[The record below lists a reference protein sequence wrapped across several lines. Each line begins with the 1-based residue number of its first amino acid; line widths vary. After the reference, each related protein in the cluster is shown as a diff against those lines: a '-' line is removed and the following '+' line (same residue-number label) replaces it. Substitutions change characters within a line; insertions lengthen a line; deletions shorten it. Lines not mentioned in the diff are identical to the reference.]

1 MADGVSETV
10 VCELCPRGCE
20 LAPGARGS
28 CRIRVNQGGR
38 LIATTYGFPCSIH
51 VDPVEKKPLFHF
63 LPGSGALSI
72 ATAGC
77 TLHCLNCQNWE
88 ISQSNPED
96 VPAMALPPDE
106 LPGLAQ
112 RSGCASIA
120 YTYTDPAA
128 YFEYALD
135 GCRAARAAG
144 VKNLLVTAA
153 YLKPAP
159 MRELCRAADAANI
172 DLKFMSDE
180 LYRRVCDGALKPV
193 LDALVIARET
203 GLELEITNLV
213 IPTLNDRD
221 EDFVAVARWVRDHL
235 GAETPLHFSGFY
247 PQHRLQ
253 HLPPTPADTL
263 IRARD
268 AARAEALRFVYVG
281 NVAVPGGEDTLCPGC
296 GRTLIRRQGFRVL
309 ENRLRVGACPDC
321 AAAVKGVWT

>member
-1 MADGVSETV
+1 MAQDVPGTV
-10 VCELCPRGCE
+10 VCDLCPRQCE
-20 LAPGARGS
+20 LAPGERGS
-28 CRIRVNQGGR
+28 CHIRLNQGGR
-38 LIATTYGFPCSIH
+38 LVATTYGFPCSVH

-88 ISQSNPED
+88 ISQRDPED
-96 VPAMALPPDE
+96 VPAMPLPPAD
-106 LPGLAQ
+106 LPDLAR

-135 GCRAARAAG
+135 GSRAARDAG
-144 VKNLLVTAA
+144 VKNILVTAA
-153 YLKPAP
+153 YLNPGP
-159 MRELCRAADAANI
+159 MRELCHWADAANI
-172 DLKFMSDE
+172 DLKFMTDE
-180 LYRRVCDGALKPV
+180 LYHRVCDGALKPV
-193 LDALVIARET
+193 LEAIVIAREA
-203 GLELEITNLV
+203 GLELEITHLV

-221 EDFVAVARWVRDHL
+221 AGFLAVARWVRDHV

-263 IRARD
+263 SRARD
-268 AARAEALRFVYVG
+268 LARSEGMKFVYVG
-281 NVAVPGGEDTLCPGC
+281 NVAVPGGEDTPCPGC

-309 ENRLRVGACPDC
+309 ENRLRGGACPDC
-321 AAAVKGVWT
+321 GATVKGVWS